1 MARIYNCFAEKWID
15 EWESESFKIK
25 KIFQTHD
32 NNYTKSK
39 FYQLKREQYKTYHS
53 PRNHSTL
60 KKYNYQVMFKI
71 SSSCLSYE
79 HLHSHIKYITR
90 NGSLEAVY
98 YDPSQKAEYQR
109 ADRFQGKDDN
119 KQMLKQMNSG
129 YALKTNSEIAH
140 LKIPNKETFNMIFSM
155 SNYEIAT
162 TEQIRKAAY
171 ETIKELY
178 ANNSFIIASHNDT
191 DNPHCHLILKRRDN
205 KTGKRLYLT
214 KADLIKIRLKYSQ
227 KLREAGVE
235 NAFTKDSPVAQEAYK
250 EKYNSYDRSPTENLI
265 VDFGKANYKFDE
277 KNQMSYYIKYKT
289 KNDKYVTIWGKDLER
304 VVKEHNLSR
313 FCFARFAIVGQ
324 KPVQRTISK
333 FDKKSNQYKC
343 YQETKFEK
351 VWGCS
356 LSIDSDGTEHR
367 QELKPIKKLN
377 QNIYQEISQSLT
389 PYEEKSKYAPTNKIY
404 DDDFII
410 GLSPLDSNLD
420 RRNEHMNDIIL
431 SKIEASLYKT
441 RYDIYGYKDSDT
453 ELAFEREFQKQKAS
467 LVSSKFKPCIHYTPN
482 LLRYKGFEVGLYKPT
497 NQEIS
502 KDSYSVLLQYHDKSY
517 LIGSIDK
524 DKFQDL
530 TFKTFLKEIDH
541 YISTGKYQAHLVK
554 TSYSGDILS
563 PIDPS
568 KKLKLNGYESDKD
581 YIDTIKTNKEN
592 QITESIAQAKLYVKE
607 QEQKRKRD
615 EELAKAKVKEQE
627 LKELERQRVL
637 LQEQIYKRRQT
648 QIKNYITQRSDYEQ
662 RTNRIKPATL
672 CRYRNLHISNFGNFA
687 DKSNGSIRQLP
698 ASRDNSMRIVSK
710 FNMDF
715 RLRKSNMLLSDNS
728 QHNIRHTEQSE
739 NSIYVRQQGDINQT
753 NTATA
758 RAVATDYIDDS
769 TQKIKPKSK
778 GFER

>member
-1 MARIYNCFAEKWID
+1 MARIYNYFAEKWID

-53 PRNHSTL
+53 SRSHSTL

-109 ADRFQGKDDN
+109 ADRFQGKDGN
-119 KQMLKQMNSG
+119 KQMLKQMNSS

-205 KTGKRLYLT
+205 KTGKRLYIT

-227 KLREAGVE
+227 KLREVGVE
-235 NAFTKDSPVAQEAYK
+235 NAFTKDKPIAQEAYK

-304 VVKEHNLSR
+304 VVKENNLQR
-313 FCFARFAIVGQ
+313 LCFARFAVVGQ
-324 KPVQRTISK
+324 KPIQRTITK
-333 FDKKSNQYKC
+333 FDKKSNQYKY

-351 VWGCS
+351 IWGCS
-356 LSIDSDGTEHR
+356 LSIDLDGTEHR
-367 QELKPIKKLN
+367 QELKPLKKLN
-377 QNIYQEISQSLT
+377 QNIYQEISQDLT
-389 PYEEKSKYAPTNKIY
+389 PYKEKSKYTPVNKIY
-404 DDDFII
+404 DDEFAI
-410 GLSPLDSNLD
+410 GLSPLDINLD
-420 RRNEHMNDIIL
+420 HRNEYVNDII
-431 SKIEASLYKT
+431 SGKIELSPYKT
-441 RYDIYGYKDSDT
+441 RYDIYAYKDSDT
-453 ELAFEREFQKQKAS
+453 ELVFEREFQKQKES
-467 LVSSKFKPCIHYTPN
+467 LISNKFKTCINYTPN
-482 LLRYKGFEVGLYKPT
+482 LLKYKGFEIGLYKPT

-502 KDSYSVLLQYHDKSY
+502 KDSYNVLLQYHDKSY
-517 LIGSIDK
+517 LIGSIEK

-541 YISTGKYQAHLVK
+541 YISTGKYQAHLVE
-554 TSYSGDILS
+554 TSYIGDILS
-563 PIDPS
+563 TINPS
-568 KKLKLNGYESDKD
+568 KKLKLNDYESDKD
-581 YIDTIKTNKEN
+581 YINAIKTDKEN
-592 QITESIAQAKLYVKE
+592 KITGSIAQAKLYVKE

-615 EELAKAKVKEQE
+615 EELAKAKAKEQE
-627 LKELERQRVL
+627 RKELERQKAL
-637 LQEQIYKRRQT
+637 LQEQIYKSRQI
-648 QIKNYITQRSDYEQ
+648 QIKNYITQRNDYEQ

-698 ASRDNSMRIVSK
+698 TSRDNSMRIVSK

-728 QHNIRHTEQSE
+728 QHNLRHTEQSK
-739 NSIYVRQQGDINQT
+739 NNLYVRQQGDINQADT
-753 NTATA
+753 TT
-758 RAVATDYIDDS
+758 RALTTS
-769 TQKIKPKSK
+769 KKIKKEIQS
-778 GFER
+778 FER

>member
-1 MARIYNCFAEKWID
+1 MARIYNYFAEKWID

-53 PRNHSTL
+53 SRSHSTL

-109 ADRFQGKDDN
+109 ADRFQGKDGN
-119 KQMLKQMNSG
+119 KQMLKQMNSS

-235 NAFTKDSPVAQEAYK
+235 NAFTKDKPIAQEAYK

-304 VVKEHNLSR
+304 VVKENNLQR
-313 FCFARFAIVGQ
+313 LCFARFAVVGQ
-324 KPVQRTISK
+324 KPIQRTISK
-333 FDKKSNQYKC
+333 FDKKSNQYKY

-356 LSIDSDGTEHR
+356 LSIDLDGTEHR
-367 QELKPIKKLN
+367 QELKPLKKLN
-377 QNIYQEISQSLT
+377 QNIYQEISQDLT
-389 PYEEKSKYAPTNKIY
+389 PYKEKSKYTPVNKIY
-404 DDDFII
+404 DDEFVI
-410 GLSPLDSNLD
+410 GLSPLDINLD
-420 RRNEHMNDIIL
+420 HRNEYVNDII
-431 SKIEASLYKT
+431 SGKIELSPYKT
-441 RYDIYGYKDSDT
+441 RYDIYAYKDSDT
-453 ELAFEREFQKQKAS
+453 ELVFEREFQKQKES
-467 LVSSKFKPCIHYTPN
+467 LISNKFKTCINYTPN
-482 LLRYKGFEVGLYKPT
+482 LLKYKGFEIGLYKPT

-502 KDSYSVLLQYHDKSY
+502 KDSYNVLLQYHDKSY
-517 LIGSIDK
+517 LIGSIEK

-541 YISTGKYQAHLVK
+541 YISTGKYQAHLVE
-554 TSYSGDILS
+554 TSYIGDILS
-563 PIDPS
+563 TINPS
-568 KKLKLNGYESDKD
+568 KKLKLNNYESDKD
-581 YIDTIKTNKEN
+581 YINAIKTDKEN
-592 QITESIAQAKLYVKE
+592 KITGSIAQAKLYVKE

-615 EELAKAKVKEQE
+615 EELAKAKAKEQE
-627 LKELERQRVL
+627 RKELERQKVL
-637 LQEQIYKRRQT
+637 LQEQIYKSRQI

-728 QHNIRHTEQSE
+728 QHNLRHTEQSK
-739 NSIYVRQQGDINQT
+739 NNLYVRQQGDINQADT
-753 NTATA
+753 TT
-758 RAVATDYIDDS
+758 RALTTS
-769 TQKIKPKSK
+769 KKIKKEIQS
-778 GFER
+778 FER

>member
-1 MARIYNCFAEKWID
+1 MARIYNYFAEKWID

-32 NNYTKSK
+32 NNYVKSK
-39 FYQLKREQYKTYHS
+39 FYQLKREQYKKSHS
-53 PRNHSTL
+53 SHNRSTSG
-60 KKYNYQVMFKI
+60 KYNYQVMFKI
-71 SSSCLSYE
+71 SSSCSSYE
-79 HLHSHIKYITR
+79 HLYSHIKYITR
-90 NGSLEAVY
+90 NGSLEAIY
-98 YDPSQKAEYQR
+98 YDPIQKTDYQKAS
-109 ADRFQGKDDN
+109 RFQGKNDN
-119 KQMLKQMNSG
+119 KQMLKHINSS
-129 YALKTNSEIAH
+129 YALKTNSEITH

-155 SNYEIAT
+155 SNYEVAT

-191 DNPHCHLILKRRDN
+191 DNPHCHLILKRRN
-205 KTGKRLYLT
+205 SINGKKLDI
-214 KADLIKIRLKYSQ
+214 KKSDLIKIRLKYSQ

-235 NAFTKDSPVAQEAYK
+235 NAFTKDKPIAQEAYK

-304 VVKEHNLSR
+304 VVKENNLQR
-313 FCFARFAIVGQ
+313 LCFARFAVVGQ
-324 KPVQRTISK
+324 KPIQRTISK

-367 QELKPIKKLN
+367 QELKPLKKLN
-377 QNIYQEISQSLT
+377 QNIYQEISQDLT
-389 PYEEKSKYAPTNKIY
+389 PYKEKSKYTPVNKIY
-404 DDDFII
+404 DDEFVI
-410 GLSPLDSNLD
+410 GLSPLDINLD
-420 RRNEHMNDIIL
+420 HRNEYVNDII
-431 SKIEASLYKT
+431 SGKIELSPYKT
-441 RYDIYGYKDSDT
+441 RYDIYAYKDSDT
-453 ELAFEREFQKQKAS
+453 ELVFEREFQKQKES
-467 LVSSKFKPCIHYTPN
+467 LISNKFKTCINYTPN
-482 LLRYKGFEVGLYKPT
+482 LLKYKGFEIGLYKPT

-517 LIGSIDK
+517 LIGSIEK

-541 YISTGKYQAHLVK
+541 CISTGKYQAHLVE
-554 TSYSGDILS
+554 TSYIGDILS
-563 PIDPS
+563 PINSS
-568 KKLKLNGYESDKD
+568 KKLKLNDYESDKD
-581 YIDTIKTNKEN
+581 YINAIKTDKEN
-592 QITESIAQAKLYVKE
+592 KITGSIAQAKLYVKE

-615 EELAKAKVKEQE
+615 EELAKAKAKEQE
-627 LKELERQRVL
+627 RKELERQKAL
-637 LQEQIYKRRQT
+637 LQEQIYKSRQI
-648 QIKNYITQRSDYEQ
+648 QIKNYITQRNDYEQ

-728 QHNIRHTEQSE
+728 QHNLRHTEQSK
-739 NSIYVRQQGDINQT
+739 NNLYVRQQGDINQADT
-753 NTATA
+753 TT
-758 RAVATDYIDDS
+758 RALT
-769 TQKIKPKSK
+769 TSK
-778 GFER
+778 KTKKEIQSFER

>member
-1 MARIYNCFAEKWID
+1 MARIYNYFAEKWID

-53 PRNHSTL
+53 SRSHSTL

-109 ADRFQGKDDN
+109 ADRFQGKDGN
-119 KQMLKQMNSG
+119 KQMLKQMNSS

-205 KTGKRLYLT
+205 KTGKRLYIT

-227 KLREAGVE
+227 KLREVGVE
-235 NAFTKDSPVAQEAYK
+235 NAFTKDKPIAQEAYK

-304 VVKEHNLSR
+304 VVKENNLQR
-313 FCFARFAIVGQ
+313 LCFARFAVVGQ
-324 KPVQRTISK
+324 KPIQRTITK
-333 FDKKSNQYKC
+333 FDKKSNQYKY

-351 VWGCS
+351 IWGCS
-356 LSIDSDGTEHR
+356 LSIDLDGTEHR
-367 QELKPIKKLN
+367 QELKPFKKLN
-377 QNIYQEISQSLT
+377 QNIYQEISQDLT
-389 PYEEKSKYAPTNKIY
+389 PYKEKSKYTPVNKIY
-404 DDDFII
+404 DDEFAI
-410 GLSPLDSNLD
+410 GLSPLDINLD
-420 RRNEHMNDIIL
+420 HRNEYVNDII
-431 SKIEASLYKT
+431 SGKIELSPYKT
-441 RYDIYGYKDSDT
+441 RYDIYAYKDSDT
-453 ELAFEREFQKQKAS
+453 ELVFEREFQKQKES
-467 LVSSKFKPCIHYTPN
+467 LISNKFKTCINYTPN
-482 LLRYKGFEVGLYKPT
+482 LLKYKGFEIGLYKPT

-502 KDSYSVLLQYHDKSY
+502 KDSYNVLLQYHDKSY
-517 LIGSIDK
+517 LIGSIEK

-541 YISTGKYQAHLVK
+541 YISTGKYQAHLVE
-554 TSYSGDILS
+554 TSYIGDILS
-563 PIDPS
+563 TINPS
-568 KKLKLNGYESDKD
+568 KKLKLNDYESDKD
-581 YIDTIKTNKEN
+581 YINAIKTDKEN
-592 QITESIAQAKLYVKE
+592 KITGSIAQAKLYVKE

-615 EELAKAKVKEQE
+615 EELAKAKAKEQE
-627 LKELERQRVL
+627 RKELERQKAL
-637 LQEQIYKRRQT
+637 LQEQIYKSRQI
-648 QIKNYITQRSDYEQ
+648 QIKNYITQRNDYEQ

-698 ASRDNSMRIVSK
+698 TSRDNSMRIVSK

-728 QHNIRHTEQSE
+728 QHNLRHTEQSK
-739 NSIYVRQQGDINQT
+739 NNLYVRQQGDINQADT
-753 NTATA
+753 TT
-758 RAVATDYIDDS
+758 RALTTS
-769 TQKIKPKSK
+769 KKIKKEIQS
-778 GFER
+778 FER

>member
-1 MARIYNCFAEKWID
+1 MARIYNYFAEKWID

-53 PRNHSTL
+53 SRSHSTL
-60 KKYNYQVMFKI
+60 KKYNYQVIFKI

-109 ADRFQGKDDN
+109 ADRIQGKDGN
-119 KQMLKQMNSG
+119 KQMLKQMNSS
-129 YALKTNSEIAH
+129 YALKTNREITH

-155 SNYEIAT
+155 SNYEVAT

-178 ANNSFIIASHNDT
+178 ANNSFIVASHNDT

-205 KTGKRLYLT
+205 KTGKKLDIK

-235 NAFTKDSPVAQEAYK
+235 NAFTKDKPIAQEAYK

-304 VVKEHNLSR
+304 VVKENNLQR
-313 FCFARFAIVGQ
+313 LYFARFAVVGQ
-324 KPVQRTISK
+324 KPIQRTISK
-333 FDKKSNQYKC
+333 FDKKSNQYKY

-356 LSIDSDGTEHR
+356 LRIDSDGTEHR

-377 QNIYQEISQSLT
+377 QNIYQEISQDLT
-389 PYEEKSKYAPTNKIY
+389 PYKEKSKYTPVNKIY
-404 DDDFII
+404 DDEFVI
-410 GLSPLDSNLD
+410 GLSPLDINLD
-420 RRNEHMNDIIL
+420 HRNEYVNDII
-431 SKIEASLYKT
+431 SGKIELSPYKT
-441 RYDIYGYKDSDT
+441 RYDIYAYKDSDT
-453 ELAFEREFQKQKAS
+453 ELVFEREFQKQKES
-467 LVSSKFKPCIHYTPN
+467 LISNKFKTCINYTPN
-482 LLRYKGFEVGLYKPT
+482 LLKYKGFEIGLYKPT

-502 KDSYSVLLQYHDKSY
+502 KDSYNVLLQYHDKSY
-517 LIGSIDK
+517 LIGSIEK

-541 YISTGKYQAHLVK
+541 YISIGKYQAHLVE
-554 TSYSGDILS
+554 TSYIGDILS
-563 PIDPS
+563 PINPS
-568 KKLKLNGYESDKD
+568 KKLKLNNYESDKN
-581 YIDTIKTNKEN
+581 YINAIKTDKEN
-592 QITESIAQAKLYVKE
+592 KILESIAQAKLYVKE

-615 EELAKAKVKEQE
+615 EELAKAKAKEQE
-627 LKELERQRVL
+627 RKELERQKAL
-637 LQEQIYKRRQT
+637 LQEQIYKSRQI

-728 QHNIRHTEQSE
+728 QHNIRYSEQSK
-739 NSIYVRQQGDINQT
+739 NNLYVRQQGDINQADT
-753 NTATA
+753 TT
-758 RAVATDYIDDS
+758 RALTTS
-769 TQKIKPKSK
+769 KKIKKEIQS
-778 GFER
+778 FER

>member
-1 MARIYNCFAEKWID
+1 MARIYNYFAEKWID

-53 PRNHSTL
+53 SRSHSTL

-71 SSSCLSYE
+71 SSSCSSYE

-109 ADRFQGKDDN
+109 ADRFQGKDGN
-119 KQMLKQMNSG
+119 KQMLKQMNSS
-129 YALKTNSEIAH
+129 YALKTNREITH

-178 ANNSFIIASHNDT
+178 GNNSFIIASHNDT

-214 KADLIKIRLKYSQ
+214 KVDLIKIRLKYSQ

-235 NAFTKDSPVAQEAYK
+235 NAFTKDKPIAQEAYK

-304 VVKEHNLSR
+304 VVKENNLQR
-313 FCFARFAIVGQ
+313 LCFARFAVVGQ
-324 KPVQRTISK
+324 KPIQRTISK
-333 FDKKSNQYKC
+333 FDKKSNQYKY

-356 LSIDSDGTEHR
+356 LSIDLDGTEHR
-367 QELKPIKKLN
+367 QELKPLKKLN
-377 QNIYQEISQSLT
+377 QNIYQEISQDLT
-389 PYEEKSKYAPTNKIY
+389 PYKEKSKYTPVNKIY
-404 DDDFII
+404 DDEFAI
-410 GLSPLDSNLD
+410 GLSPLDINLD
-420 RRNEHMNDIIL
+420 HRNEYVNDII
-431 SKIEASLYKT
+431 SGKIELSPYKT
-441 RYDIYGYKDSDT
+441 RYDIYAYKDSDT
-453 ELAFEREFQKQKAS
+453 ELVFEREFQKQKES
-467 LVSSKFKPCIHYTPN
+467 LISNKFKTCINYTPN
-482 LLRYKGFEVGLYKPT
+482 LLKYKGFEIGLYKPT

-502 KDSYSVLLQYHDKSY
+502 KDSYNVLLQYHDKSY
-517 LIGSIDK
+517 LIGSIEK

-541 YISTGKYQAHLVK
+541 YISTGKYQAHLVE
-554 TSYSGDILS
+554 TSYIGDILS
-563 PIDPS
+563 TINPS
-568 KKLKLNGYESDKD
+568 KKLKLNNYESDKD
-581 YIDTIKTNKEN
+581 YINAIKTDKEN
-592 QITESIAQAKLYVKE
+592 KITGSIAQAKLYVKE

-615 EELAKAKVKEQE
+615 EELAKAKAKEQE
-627 LKELERQRVL
+627 LKELERQKAL
-637 LQEQIYKRRQT
+637 LQEQIYKSRQI
-648 QIKNYITQRSDYEQ
+648 QIKNYITQRNDYEQ

-728 QHNIRHTEQSE
+728 QHNLRHTEQSK
-739 NSIYVRQQGDINQT
+739 NNLYVRQQGDINQADT
-753 NTATA
+753 TT
-758 RAVATDYIDDS
+758 RALTTS
-769 TQKIKPKSK
+769 KKIKKEIQS
-778 GFER
+778 FER

>member
-1 MARIYNCFAEKWID
+1 MARIYNYFAEKWID

-53 PRNHSTL
+53 SRSHSTL

-109 ADRFQGKDDN
+109 ADRFQGKDGN
-119 KQMLKQMNSG
+119 KQMLKQMNSS
-129 YALKTNSEIAH
+129 YALKTNREITH

-155 SNYEIAT
+155 SNYEVAT

-178 ANNSFIIASHNDT
+178 ANNSFIVASHNDT

-205 KTGKRLYLT
+205 KTGKKLDIK

-235 NAFTKDSPVAQEAYK
+235 NAFTKDKPIAQEVYK

-304 VVKEHNLSR
+304 VVKENNLQR
-313 FCFARFAIVGQ
+313 LCFARFAVVGQ
-324 KPVQRTISK
+324 KPIQRTISK
-333 FDKKSNQYKC
+333 FDKKSNQYKY

-356 LSIDSDGTEHR
+356 LRIDSDGTEHR

-377 QNIYQEISQSLT
+377 QNIYQEISQDLT
-389 PYEEKSKYAPTNKIY
+389 PYKEKSKYTPVNKIY
-404 DDDFII
+404 DDEFVI
-410 GLSPLDSNLD
+410 GLSPLDINLD
-420 RRNEHMNDIIL
+420 HRNEYVNDIV
-431 SKIEASLYKT
+431 SGKIELSPYKT
-441 RYDIYGYKDSDT
+441 RYDIYAYKNSDT
-453 ELAFEREFQKQKAS
+453 ELVFEREFQKQKES
-467 LVSSKFKPCIHYTPN
+467 LISNKFKTCINYTPN
-482 LLRYKGFEVGLYKPT
+482 LLKYKGFEIGLYKPT

-502 KDSYSVLLQYHDKSY
+502 KDSYNVLLQYHDKSY
-517 LIGSIDK
+517 LIGSIEK

-541 YISTGKYQAHLVK
+541 YISIGKYQAHLVE
-554 TSYSGDILS
+554 TSYIGDILS
-563 PIDPS
+563 PINPS
-568 KKLKLNGYESDKD
+568 KKLKLNNYESDKN
-581 YIDTIKTNKEN
+581 YINAIKTDKEN
-592 QITESIAQAKLYVKE
+592 KITGSIAQAKLYVKE

-615 EELAKAKVKEQE
+615 EELAKAKAKEQE
-627 LKELERQRVL
+627 LKELERQKAL
-637 LQEQIYKRRQT
+637 LQEQIYKSRQI
-648 QIKNYITQRSDYEQ
+648 QIKNYITQRNDYEQ

-715 RLRKSNMLLSDNS
+715 RLRKSNMLLSNNS
-728 QHNIRHTEQSE
+728 QHNLRHTEQSK
-739 NSIYVRQQGDINQT
+739 NNLYVRQQGDINQADT
-753 NTATA
+753 TT
-758 RAVATDYIDDS
+758 RALTTS
-769 TQKIKPKSK
+769 KKIKKEIQS
-778 GFER
+778 FER

>member
-1 MARIYNCFAEKWID
+1 MARIYNYFAEKWID

-53 PRNHSTL
+53 SRSHSTL

-71 SSSCLSYE
+71 SSSCSSYE

-109 ADRFQGKDDN
+109 ADRFQGKDGN
-119 KQMLKQMNSG
+119 KQMLKQMNSS
-129 YALKTNSEIAH
+129 YALKTNREITH

-155 SNYEIAT
+155 SNYEVAT

-178 ANNSFIIASHNDT
+178 ANNSFIVASHNDT

-205 KTGKRLYLT
+205 KTGKKLDIK

-235 NAFTKDSPVAQEAYK
+235 NAFTKDKPIAQEVYK
-250 EKYNSYDRSPTENLI
+250 EKYNSYNRSPTENLI

-304 VVKEHNLSR
+304 VVKENNLQR
-313 FCFARFAIVGQ
+313 LCFARFAVVGQ
-324 KPVQRTISK
+324 KPIQRTISK
-333 FDKKSNQYKC
+333 FDKKSNQYKY

-356 LSIDSDGTEHR
+356 LSIDLDGTEHR
-367 QELKPIKKLN
+367 QELKPLKKLN
-377 QNIYQEISQSLT
+377 QNIYQEISQDLT
-389 PYEEKSKYAPTNKIY
+389 PYKEKSKYTPVNKIY
-404 DDDFII
+404 DDEFAI
-410 GLSPLDSNLD
+410 GLSPLDINLD
-420 RRNEHMNDIIL
+420 HRNEYVNDII
-431 SKIEASLYKT
+431 SGKIELSPYKT
-441 RYDIYGYKDSDT
+441 RYDIYAYKDSDT
-453 ELAFEREFQKQKAS
+453 ELVFEREFQKQKES
-467 LVSSKFKPCIHYTPN
+467 LISNKFKTCINYTPN
-482 LLRYKGFEVGLYKPT
+482 LLKYKGFEIGLYKPT

-502 KDSYSVLLQYHDKSY
+502 KDSYNVLLQYHDKSY
-517 LIGSIDK
+517 LIGSIEK

-541 YISTGKYQAHLVK
+541 YISTGKYQAHLVE
-554 TSYSGDILS
+554 TSYIGDILS
-563 PIDPS
+563 TINPS
-568 KKLKLNGYESDKD
+568 KKLKLNNYESDKD
-581 YIDTIKTNKEN
+581 YINAIKTDKEN
-592 QITESIAQAKLYVKE
+592 KITGSIAQAKLYVKE

-615 EELAKAKVKEQE
+615 EELAKAKAKEQE
-627 LKELERQRVL
+627 RKELERQKAL
-637 LQEQIYKRRQT
+637 LQEQIYKSRQI

-715 RLRKSNMLLSDNS
+715 RLRKSNMLLPNNS
-728 QHNIRHTEQSE
+728 QHNLRHTEQSK
-739 NSIYVRQQGDINQT
+739 NNLYVRQQGDINQADT
-753 NTATA
+753 TT
-758 RAVATDYIDDS
+758 RALTTS
-769 TQKIKPKSK
+769 KKIKKEIQS
-778 GFER
+778 FER

>member
-1 MARIYNCFAEKWID
+1 MARIYNYFAEKWID

-53 PRNHSTL
+53 SRSHSTL

-109 ADRFQGKDDN
+109 ADIFQGKDGN
-119 KQMLKQMNSG
+119 KQMLKQMNSS
-129 YALKTNSEIAH
+129 YALKTNREITH

-155 SNYEIAT
+155 SNYEVAT

-178 ANNSFIIASHNDT
+178 GNNSFIIASHNDT

-214 KADLIKIRLKYSQ
+214 KVDLIKIRLKYSQ
-227 KLREAGVE
+227 KLRESGVE
-235 NAFTKDSPVAQEAYK
+235 NAFTKDKPIAQEAYK

-304 VVKEHNLSR
+304 VVKENNLQR
-313 FCFARFAIVGQ
+313 LCFARFAVVGQ
-324 KPVQRTISK
+324 KPIQRTISK
-333 FDKKSNQYKC
+333 FDKKSNQYKY

-356 LSIDSDGTEHR
+356 LSIDLDGTEHR
-367 QELKPIKKLN
+367 QELKPLKKLN
-377 QNIYQEISQSLT
+377 QNIYQEISQDLT
-389 PYEEKSKYAPTNKIY
+389 PYKEKSKYTPVNKIY
-404 DDDFII
+404 DDEFAI
-410 GLSPLDSNLD
+410 GLSPLDINLD
-420 RRNEHMNDIIL
+420 HRNEYVNDII
-431 SKIEASLYKT
+431 SGKIELSPYKT
-441 RYDIYGYKDSDT
+441 RYDIYAYKDSDT
-453 ELAFEREFQKQKAS
+453 ELVFEREFQKQKES
-467 LVSSKFKPCIHYTPN
+467 LISNKFKTCINYTPN
-482 LLRYKGFEVGLYKPT
+482 LLKYKGFEIGLYKPT

-502 KDSYSVLLQYHDKSY
+502 KDSYNVLLQYHDKSY
-517 LIGSIDK
+517 LIGSIEK

-541 YISTGKYQAHLVK
+541 YISTGKYQAHLVE
-554 TSYSGDILS
+554 TSYIGDILS
-563 PIDPS
+563 TINPS
-568 KKLKLNGYESDKD
+568 KKLKLNNYESDKD
-581 YIDTIKTNKEN
+581 YINAIKTDKEN
-592 QITESIAQAKLYVKE
+592 KITGSIAQAKLYVKE

-615 EELAKAKVKEQE
+615 EELAKAKAKEQE
-627 LKELERQRVL
+627 LKELERQKVL
-637 LQEQIYKRRQT
+637 LQEQIYKSRQI

-728 QHNIRHTEQSE
+728 QHNIRYSEQSK
-739 NSIYVRQQGDINQT
+739 NNLYVRQQGDINQADT
-753 NTATA
+753 TT
-758 RAVATDYIDDS
+758 RALTTS
-769 TQKIKPKSK
+769 KKIKKEIQS
-778 GFER
+778 FER

>member
-1 MARIYNCFAEKWID
+1 MARIYNYFAEKWID

-53 PRNHSTL
+53 SRSHSTL

-109 ADRFQGKDDN
+109 ADRFQGKDGN
-119 KQMLKQMNSG
+119 KQMLKQMNSS

-178 ANNSFIIASHNDT
+178 ANNSFIVASHNDT

-205 KTGKRLYLT
+205 KTGKRLYIT

-227 KLREAGVE
+227 KLREVGVE
-235 NAFTKDSPVAQEAYK
+235 NAFTKDKPIAQEAYK

-304 VVKEHNLSR
+304 VVKENNLQR
-313 FCFARFAIVGQ
+313 LCFARFAVVGQ
-324 KPVQRTISK
+324 KPIQRTITK
-333 FDKKSNQYKC
+333 FDKKSNQYKY

-351 VWGCS
+351 IWGCS
-356 LSIDSDGTEHR
+356 LSIDLDGTEHR
-367 QELKPIKKLN
+367 QELKPLKKLN
-377 QNIYQEISQSLT
+377 QNIYQEISQDLT
-389 PYEEKSKYAPTNKIY
+389 PYKEKSKYTPVNKIY
-404 DDDFII
+404 DDEFAI
-410 GLSPLDSNLD
+410 GLSPLDINLD
-420 RRNEHMNDIIL
+420 HRNEYVNDII
-431 SKIEASLYKT
+431 SGKIELSPYKT
-441 RYDIYGYKDSDT
+441 RYDIYAYKDSDT
-453 ELAFEREFQKQKAS
+453 ELVFEREFQKQKES
-467 LVSSKFKPCIHYTPN
+467 LISNKFKTCINYTPN
-482 LLRYKGFEVGLYKPT
+482 LLKYKGFEIGLYKPT

-502 KDSYSVLLQYHDKSY
+502 KDSYNVLLQYHDKSY
-517 LIGSIDK
+517 LIGSIEK

-541 YISTGKYQAHLVK
+541 YISTGKYQAHLVE
-554 TSYSGDILS
+554 TSYIGDILS
-563 PIDPS
+563 TINPS
-568 KKLKLNGYESDKD
+568 KKLKLNDYESDKD
-581 YIDTIKTNKEN
+581 YINAIKTDKEN
-592 QITESIAQAKLYVKE
+592 KITGSIAQAKLYVKE

-615 EELAKAKVKEQE
+615 EELAKVKAKEQE
-627 LKELERQRVL
+627 RKELERQKAF
-637 LQEQIYKRRQT
+637 LQEQIYKSRQI

-728 QHNIRHTEQSE
+728 QHNIRYSEQSK
-739 NSIYVRQQGDINQT
+739 NNLYVRQQGDINQADT
-753 NTATA
+753 TT
-758 RAVATDYIDDS
+758 RALTTS
-769 TQKIKPKSK
+769 KKIKKEIQS
-778 GFER
+778 FER

>member
-1 MARIYNCFAEKWID
+1 MARIYNYFAEKWID

-53 PRNHSTL
+53 SRSHSTL

-109 ADRFQGKDDN
+109 ADRFQGKDGN
-119 KQMLKQMNSG
+119 KQMLKQMNSS

-205 KTGKRLYLT
+205 KTGKRLYIT

-227 KLREAGVE
+227 KLCEVGVE
-235 NAFTKDSPVAQEAYK
+235 NAFTKDKPIAQEAYK

-304 VVKEHNLSR
+304 VVKENNLQR
-313 FCFARFAIVGQ
+313 LCFARFAVVGQ
-324 KPVQRTISK
+324 KPIQRTITK
-333 FDKKSNQYKC
+333 FDKKSNQYKY

-351 VWGCS
+351 IWGCS
-356 LSIDSDGTEHR
+356 LSIDLDGTEHR
-367 QELKPIKKLN
+367 QELKPLKKLN
-377 QNIYQEISQSLT
+377 QNIYQEISQDLT
-389 PYEEKSKYAPTNKIY
+389 PYKEKSKYTLVNKIY
-404 DDDFII
+404 DDEFVI
-410 GLSPLDSNLD
+410 GLSPLDINLD
-420 RRNEHMNDIIL
+420 HRNEYVNDII
-431 SKIEASLYKT
+431 SGKIELSPYKT
-441 RYDIYGYKDSDT
+441 RYDIYAYKDSDT
-453 ELAFEREFQKQKAS
+453 ELVFEREFQKQKES
-467 LVSSKFKPCIHYTPN
+467 LISNKFKTCINYTPN
-482 LLRYKGFEVGLYKPT
+482 LLKYKGFEIGLYKPT

-502 KDSYSVLLQYHDKSY
+502 KDSYNVLLQYHDKSY
-517 LIGSIDK
+517 LIGSIEK

-541 YISTGKYQAHLVK
+541 YISTGKYQAHLVE
-554 TSYSGDILS
+554 TSYIGDILS
-563 PIDPS
+563 TINPS
-568 KKLKLNGYESDKD
+568 KKLKLNNYESDKD
-581 YIDTIKTNKEN
+581 YINAIKTDKEN
-592 QITESIAQAKLYVKE
+592 KITGSIAQAKLYVKE

-615 EELAKAKVKEQE
+615 EELAKVKAKEQE
-627 LKELERQRVL
+627 RKELERQKAL
-637 LQEQIYKRRQT
+637 LQEQIYKSRQI

-728 QHNIRHTEQSE
+728 QHNLRHTEQSK
-739 NSIYVRQQGDINQT
+739 NNLYVRQQGDINQADT
-753 NTATA
+753 TT
-758 RAVATDYIDDS
+758 RALT
-769 TQKIKPKSK
+769 TSK
-778 GFER
+778 KTKKEIQSFDR

>member
-1 MARIYNCFAEKWID
+1 MARIYNYFAEKWID

-32 NNYTKSK
+32 NNYIKSK
-39 FYQLKREQYKTYHS
+39 FYQLKREQYKTYHNS
-53 PRNHSTL
+53 HSHSTL

-109 ADRFQGKDDN
+109 ADRFQGKDSN
-119 KQMLKQMNSG
+119 KQMLKQMNSS

-155 SNYEIAT
+155 SNYEVAT

-205 KTGKRLYLT
+205 KTGKRLYIT

-227 KLREAGVE
+227 KLREVGVE
-235 NAFTKDSPVAQEAYK
+235 NAFTKDKPIAQEAYK

-304 VVKEHNLSR
+304 VVKENNLQR
-313 FCFARFAIVGQ
+313 LCFARFAVVGQ
-324 KPVQRTISK
+324 KPIQRTISK

-367 QELKPIKKLN
+367 QELKPLKKLN
-377 QNIYQEISQSLT
+377 QNIYQEISQDLT
-389 PYEEKSKYAPTNKIY
+389 PYKEKSKYTPVNKIY
-404 DDDFII
+404 DDEFAI
-410 GLSPLDSNLD
+410 GLSPLDINLD
-420 RRNEHMNDIIL
+420 HRNEYVNDII
-431 SKIEASLYKT
+431 SGKIELSPYKT
-441 RYDIYGYKDSDT
+441 RYDIYAYKDSNT
-453 ELAFEREFQKQKAS
+453 ELVFEREFQKQKES
-467 LVSSKFKPCIHYTPN
+467 LISNKFKTCINYTPN
-482 LLRYKGFEVGLYKPT
+482 LLKYKGFEIGLYKPT

-517 LIGSIDK
+517 LIGSIEK

-541 YISTGKYQAHLVK
+541 YISTGKYQAHLVE
-554 TSYSGDILS
+554 TSYIGDILS
-563 PIDPS
+563 PINPS
-568 KKLKLNGYESDKD
+568 KKLKLNDYESDKD
-581 YIDTIKTNKEN
+581 YINAIKTDKEN
-592 QITESIAQAKLYVKE
+592 KITGSIAQAKLYVKE

-615 EELAKAKVKEQE
+615 EELAKAKAKEQE
-627 LKELERQRVL
+627 RKELERQKAL
-637 LQEQIYKRRQT
+637 LQEQIYKSRQI
-648 QIKNYITQRSDYEQ
+648 QIKNYITQRNNYEQ

-728 QHNIRHTEQSE
+728 QHNLRHTEQSK
-739 NSIYVRQQGDINQT
+739 NNLYVRQQGDINQADT
-753 NTATA
+753 TT
-758 RAVATDYIDDS
+758 RALTTS
-769 TQKIKPKSK
+769 KKIKKKIQS
-778 GFER
+778 FER

>member
-1 MARIYNCFAEKWID
+1 MARIYNYFAEKWID

-32 NNYTKSK
+32 NNYVKSK
-39 FYQLKREQYKTYHS
+39 FYQLKREQYKKSHS
-53 PRNHSTL
+53 SHNRSTSG
-60 KKYNYQVMFKI
+60 KYNYQVMFKI
-71 SSSCLSYE
+71 SSSCSSYE
-79 HLHSHIKYITR
+79 HLYSHIKYITR

-109 ADRFQGKDDN
+109 ADRFQGKDGN
-119 KQMLKQMNSG
+119 KQMLKQMNSS

-205 KTGKRLYLT
+205 KTGKRLYIT
-214 KADLIKIRLKYSQ
+214 KADLIKIRLKYTQ

-235 NAFTKDSPVAQEAYK
+235 NAFTKDKLIAQEAYK

-304 VVKEHNLSR
+304 VVKENNLQR
-313 FCFARFAIVGQ
+313 LCFARFAIVGQ
-324 KPVQRTISK
+324 KPIQRTISK
-333 FDKKSNQYKC
+333 FDKKSNQYKY

-367 QELKPIKKLN
+367 QELKPLKKLN
-377 QNIYQEISQSLT
+377 QNIYQEISQDLT
-389 PYEEKSKYAPTNKIY
+389 PYKEKSKYTPVNKIY
-404 DDDFII
+404 DDEFAI
-410 GLSPLDSNLD
+410 GLSPLDINLD
-420 RRNEHMNDIIL
+420 HRNEYVNDII
-431 SKIEASLYKT
+431 SGKIELSPYKT
-441 RYDIYGYKDSDT
+441 RYDIYAYKDSDT
-453 ELAFEREFQKQKAS
+453 ELVFEREFQKQKES
-467 LVSSKFKPCIHYTPN
+467 LISNKFKTCINYTPN
-482 LLRYKGFEVGLYKPT
+482 LLKYKGFEIGLYKPT

-517 LIGSIDK
+517 LIGSIEK

-541 YISTGKYQAHLVK
+541 YISTGKYQAHLVE
-554 TSYSGDILS
+554 TSYIGDILS
-563 PIDPS
+563 TINPS
-568 KKLKLNGYESDKD
+568 KKLKLNDYESDKD
-581 YIDTIKTNKEN
+581 YINAIKTDKEN
-592 QITESIAQAKLYVKE
+592 KITESIAQAKLYVKE

-615 EELAKAKVKEQE
+615 EELAKAKAKEQE
-627 LKELERQRVL
+627 RKELERQKAL
-637 LQEQIYKRRQT
+637 LQEQIYKSRQI
-648 QIKNYITQRSDYEQ
+648 QIKNYITQRNDYEQ

-698 ASRDNSMRIVSK
+698 TSRDNSMRIVSK

-728 QHNIRHTEQSE
+728 QHNLRHTEQSK
-739 NSIYVRQQGDINQT
+739 NNLYVRQQGDINQADT
-753 NTATA
+753 TT
-758 RAVATDYIDDS
+758 RALT
-769 TQKIKPKSK
+769 TSK
-778 GFER
+778 KTKKEIQSFER